1 MSRRANPAAI
11 GLFMIVAFVLA
22 LVGVTALAS
31 TALFGDR
38 HTFVSFF
45 DESVNGLD
53 RGAPVKFQGVP
64 VGTVTELQV
73 RMGQDDKT
81 TRVPVEYEIDLQR
94 LTTETG
100 AVLPLDQEE
109 VLREEIADGLRAR
122 LQMESI
128 VTGMLY
134 VELTYR
140 PEAEPP
146 HLERTTAHPEIPTTR
161 SLLAAFGTEAGSM
174 VDEVLTILFRV
185 NEMLDEVD
193 VQEMNTAVVASARA
207 FERLVASPELV
218 AAIEE
223 APELAAQLDR
233 TLGEMERMVEQVG
246 PLVAGMDTTTAEAAL
261 TLQAARQA
269 IEETRATLS
278 TDAGLGYSAEQ
289 TLTSLRE
296 AAEALRILAVSLE
309 RNPDMLLRGRRPT
322 ER

>member
-1 MSRRANPAAI
+1 MSRRANPTAI
-11 GLFMIVAFVLA
+11 GLFMIVAIVLA

-73 RMGQDDKT
+73 RMGQADKT

-146 HLERTTAHPEIPTTR
+146 DLESTTAHPEIPTTR

-193 VQEMNTAVVASARA
+193 VQEMNTAVVASAQA

-246 PLVAGMDTTTAEAAL
+246 PLVAGMDTTREEAAL

-278 TDAGLGYSAEQ
+278 TDAGLGYDAKQ
-289 TLTSLRE
+289 TLASLRE